1 MKGEKKLSS
10 DKKKRSRKKRG
21 AGRVR
26 DRLKFDI
33 DTSELYPLSR
43 REEASF
49 YDDDAP
55 VTENSDIEISAEEGC
70 EQEDPVSD
78 YSGPEAL
85 NPKTL
90 NPEGLKT
97 EDFGTE
103 DYDTEDSGAEDF
115 AEEEFYTEEFDK
127 GHFDGEDPGAEN
139 SGTEDPGT
147 EDSDTDDY
155 DTEYLDTGYLDT
167 GYYDTEKPGTE
178 EADPDFSDTER
189 SGTFDTAAA
198 AVPDTPAAAD
208 ISKRERVSKKFRRFW
223 TRQRADDF
231 HTVIRTSV
239 VGAFAVVFLM
249 PIVLTITNSLMTKSE
264 INANYGVIFRNR
276 NGVRVFIS
284 NTVNL
289 KFIPDIVSFEQYF
302 KVLILSPEYLLK
314 FWNSFLYVVPIVVFQ
329 LAIASLAAYGFARYR
344 GKVREVIFFA
354 YIILMLM
361 PYQVTLVPNYLV
373 SKWLNILDT
382 RWAIWLPGFFSPFA
396 VYMLTKYMRRIPKSI
411 YEAAEIDGAGEWQI
425 FSKICLPNC
434 RGGIASIAILLFIDY
449 WNMVEQPLIL
459 LSNDQLHPLS
469 VFLSKINSGEI
480 SLAFA
485 VAVIYMVLPM
495 MVFLYGEEY
504 LVEGIVYQGGI
515 KE

>member
-1 MKGEKKLSS
+1 MSGHKKRRSS
-10 DKKKRSRKKRG
+10 KKRS

-26 DRLKFDI
+26 DRLNIETDPA
-33 DTSELYPLSR
+33 ELYPLMR
-43 REEASF
+43 KEEMDPEKDEGDSF
-49 YDDDAP
+49 PDDP
-55 VTENSDIEISAEEGC
+55 VTDLLPEETAAGI
-70 EQEDPVSD
+70 
-78 YSGPEAL
+78 
-85 NPKTL
+85 
-90 NPEGLKT
+90 
-97 EDFGTE
+97 
-103 DYDTEDSGAEDF
+103 F
-115 AEEEFYTEEFDK
+115 AEETVTDYLSEKSGIDFLREETESDSPRE
-127 GHFDGEDPGAEN
+127 ESLSDPLPEQ
-139 SGTEDPGT
+139 TEDISVLG
-147 EDSDTDDY
+147 EH
-155 DTEYLDTGYLDT
+155 G
-167 GYYDTEKPGTE
+167 E
-178 EADPDFSDTER
+178 E
-189 SGTFDTAAA
+189 AAA
-198 AVPDTPAAAD
+198 AVSVPAAPVKTPGPSLD
-208 ISKRERVSKKFRRFW
+208 ERFRKFW
-223 TRQRADDF
+223 TKKRIEILRI
-231 HTVIRTSV
+231 VIRTAV
-239 VGAFAVVFLM
+239 AGFFAVLFLM

-264 INANYGVIFRNR
+264 INANYGVIFAKR

-289 KFIPDIVSFEQYF
+289 KFIPDIVTFEQYF

-314 FWNSFLYVVPIVVFQ
+314 FWNSVIYVVPIVVFQ
-329 LAIASLAAYGFARYR
+329 LAIASLASYGFARYR
-344 GKVREVIFFA
+344 GRVREVIFFA

-373 SKWLNILDT
+373 SSWLNILDT

-425 FSKICLPNC
+425 FTKICLPNC
-434 RGGIASIAILLFIDY
+434 KGGLASIAILLFIDY

-495 MVFLYGEEY
+495 MVFLYGEES